1 MDEHAELTPAVR
13 RLLLG
18 VFRNSG
24 NDLNGA
30 TQCDATD
37 ALSHTQGAFLG
48 NDSAASTGAS
58 PSRACQPGTPAR
70 AAGCEW
76 TSGETK
82 LLLDLYASYF
92 PQVGPLKKFRNK
104 KAMFEKIATDIN
116 NKLGVMRTGEQ
127 CCSRYK
133 TVLKR
138 KNVAAGKNNTSG
150 CSPQE
155 VPYEAELEK
164 IKWLDDSLEPE
175 VVRDASGV
183 VSKKTCPQSS
193 TESVPLAGSSSST
206 SHSPSSSVGQ
216 DGTPDSKRKRP
227 NSARE
232 LHLQTFFE
240 KMKELDERRAERK
253 AERDSKREERRLAKT
268 QRREEMHKE
277 KMNLLREIFNLKKN
291 E

>member
-138 KNVAAGKNNTSG
+138 KNMAAGKNNTSG

-175 VVRDASGV
+175 VHEECSYY
-183 VSKKTCPQSS
+183 QYHQLSS
-193 TESVPLAGSSSST
+193 AAVAIPTNTL
-206 SHSPSSSVGQ
+206 
-216 DGTPDSKRKRP
+216 
-227 NSARE
+227 
-232 LHLQTFFE
+232 
-240 KMKELDERRAERK
+240 RR
-253 AERDSKREERRLAKT
+253 
-268 QRREEMHKE
+268 
-277 KMNLLREIFNLKKN
+277 
-291 E
+291 

>member
-1 MDEHAELTPAVR
+1 MKGQHKIC
-13 RLLLG
+13 
-18 VFRNSG
+18 
-24 NDLNGA
+24 A

-216 DGTPDSKRKRP
+216 DDTPDSKRKRP